1 MNLEMWRYITDSRFK
16 VRTYPCKCG
25 CTTFALLWFL
35 RMYVGSR
42 YHHINTWPPCFS
54 SSSLKVTDIINNH
67 VNNLHSQKPYIQSRL
82 LKRTI
87 KRKKQ
92 YNTEREKM
100 AAKAVVCYGSS
111 TSSTTL
117 RPVLCP
123 QQLNKRSFFSSVF
136 ALLWPELCFLLLFI
150 ILLLHVGGG
159 FSQWILGDVASI
171 SITKVWAFGTFKC
184 VVNYWKLEI
193 I

>member
-1 MNLEMWRYITDSRFK
+1 
-16 VRTYPCKCG
+16 
-25 CTTFALLWFL
+25 
-35 RMYVGSR
+35 
-42 YHHINTWPPCFS
+42 
-54 SSSLKVTDIINNH
+54 
-67 VNNLHSQKPYIQSRL
+67 
-82 LKRTI
+82 
-87 KRKKQ
+87 
-92 YNTEREKM
+92 M

-159 FSQWILGDVASI
+159 FLQWILGEVASI

-184 VVNYWKLEI
+184 VVSYWKLEI
-193 I
+193 IYWDCLYQYVLFLKPKDVSEMEFGGYWNSNFSSSKSGAWASSSWTQISGRQVLILESSLVKFVPFYHFFSYIVFIYRTFIVLILIILQDSWWV